1 MDNATQILEL
11 KKKLSEEIQKDS
23 SDNNLILALSSE
35 IAKLDDSQVRFSV
48 DAGIINRLG
57 KELVGK
63 HETAVSELVK
73 NAFDAD
79 ATEVNLV
86 FENAWNVGGTL
97 TIEDNGTGM
106 TKDQLIN
113 GFMRLSS
120 SDKIHNPISDKY
132 KRTRAGRKGI
142 GRFATQRLGS
152 KLTIITHTAK
162 YDSSIK
168 ISINW
173 NDFETDK
180 DLLSVSNNIE
190 VIPKSKEEGT
200 TLIIENLRDGWS
212 DAMIKRVFRYTS
224 ELLQPFPLSQK
235 NKDEAE
241 SSIDPGF
248 KSYYFRQDGQELI
261 PIIDEEEAIFKHA
274 LAEIEGYVLDDGQG
288 CWALKSEKLNF
299 PQEVFLIGSDDKN
312 RDNTDAK
319 FSLIKGLH
327 FKVHYFIYDPKLFAP
342 GAFSFI
348 RNLSY
353 DRAGIR
359 LYKNGIRVLP
369 YGEPKDD
376 WLGLDKSMN
385 RSIILAP
392 HQNFSFF
399 GFVEIF
405 DRAGTHFEET
415 SSREGLIEND
425 ALKELV
431 DFVYRSLLSAV
442 IKVSELRGRKAT
454 ASQKNYTKKE
464 EDPTEKTDKAVKE
477 LEDFFTEEEPKD
489 NFSDKS
495 DSSKSKEK
503 AKKVFEEFKQAREE
517 EKKKNQAL
525 IDENNMLRILA
536 GLGLVIGEFIH
547 EVHRFLPG
555 FDAEISFLKNAVKD
569 IKGVYERVDLLGT
582 NIKSFTSYTSYFDK
596 AISRNVIRELQ
607 PIELRDVVKDFAIV
621 IDNNLKRAN
630 ITLVKPVFDGYDLF
644 TTPMHPS
651 EWASILFNLYTNSK
665 KAIVRKKVDGKI
677 LIQCGKDEKNVFLEF
692 SDNGDGIPKE
702 NEDLI
707 FNAFFTTTS
716 AANHSG
722 NDAESLVGTGL
733 GLKIVKDIVEFY
745 GGDVFVT
752 SSPESFNT
760 TIRIEIPKNQ
770 KEDE

>member
-1 MDNATQILEL
+1 MDNATQISEL
-11 KKKLSEEIQKDS
+11 KKLLSKEIEKEI
-23 SDNNLILALSSE
+23 SDNNVILALSSE
-35 IAKLDDSQVRFSV
+35 IAKLDDNQVRFSV

-79 ATEVNLV
+79 ATEVNLI
-86 FENAWNVGGTL
+86 FENAWNSRGIL
-97 TIEDNGTGM
+97 TIEDNGLGM

-120 SDKIHNPISDKY
+120 SDKIHDPISDKY

-152 KLTIITHTAK
+152 KLTILTHTAK
-162 YDSSIK
+162 NDYSIK

-173 NDFETDK
+173 DDFETDK

-190 VIPKSKEEGT
+190 IIPKTKEEGT

-224 ELLQPFPLSQK
+224 ELLQPFPLSKK
-235 NKDEAE
+235 NKKDAE
-241 SSIDPGF
+241 LSIDPGF
-248 KSYYFRQDGQELI
+248 KSYYFRQNGQNLI
-261 PIIDEEEAIFKHA
+261 PVIDDEEAIFKHA
-274 LAEIEGYVLDDGQG
+274 LAEIEGYVMDDGQG
-288 CWALKSEKLNF
+288 CWALKSDKLNF
-299 PQEVFLIGSDDKN
+299 AQEVFLIGNDEDK

-319 FSLIKGLH
+319 FNLIKGLH
-327 FKVHYFIYDPKLFAP
+327 FKTYYFILDSSLFDSSRS
-342 GAFSFI
+342 FSFI
-348 RNLSY
+348 KEVGYEKGGIKLYRN
-353 DRAGIR
+353 GF
-359 LYKNGIRVLP
+359 RVLP
-369 YGEPKDD
+369 YGEKSDD
-376 WLGLDKSMN
+376 WLGLDKSNN
-385 RSIILAP
+385 RSIVLGP
-392 HQNFSFF
+392 HPNRNFF
-399 GFVEIF
+399 GFVELQ
-405 DRAGTHFEET
+405 DVNGDFEET
-415 SSREGLIEND
+415 SSREGLIENNH
-425 ALKELV
+425 LNELV
-431 DFVYRSLLSAV
+431 NFVYRSIISAV
-442 IKVSELRGRKAT
+442 IKVSELRDRKAT
-454 ASQKNYTKKE
+454 ASQKNFKRKE
-464 EDPTEKTDKAVKE
+464 ENPTEKADKAVE
-477 LEDFFTEEEPKD
+477 VLEEF
-489 NFSDKS
+489 FSDKDS
-495 DSSKSKEK
+495 NQDSSNKSNSSKSKEK
-503 AKKVFEEFKQAREE
+503 AKQVFEEFKQAREE

-547 EVHRFLPG
+547 EVHRFLPR

-569 IKGVYERVDLLGT
+569 IKGVYERVELLGT

-607 PIELRDVVKDFAIV
+607 PIELRDVVKDFSLV
-621 IDNNLKRAN
+621 IENNLKRAN
-630 ITLVKPVFDGYDLF
+630 IEFEKAIFNGYDLF

-665 KAIVRKKVDGKI
+665 KAIIRKKGEGKI
-677 LIQCGKDEKNVFLEF
+677 LIQCGKDDKNVFLEF

-733 GLKIVKDIVEFY
+733 GLKIIKDIVEFY
-745 GGDVFVT
+745 GGDVYVT
-752 SSPESFNT
+752 NSPENFNT

-770 KEDE
+770 KEYE